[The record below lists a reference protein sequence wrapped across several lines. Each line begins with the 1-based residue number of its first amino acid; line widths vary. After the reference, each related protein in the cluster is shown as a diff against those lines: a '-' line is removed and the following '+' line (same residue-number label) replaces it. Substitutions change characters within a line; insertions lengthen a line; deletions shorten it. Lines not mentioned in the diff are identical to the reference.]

1 MINDITLLFISEL
14 LNIPPTIIASSM
26 ENTLEVELLLDFLLH
41 VRLTAVAESCI
52 INNWLPL
59 AIAWR

>member
-52 INNWLPL
+52 INN
-59 AIAWR
+59 